1 MSSIRSL
8 VLMQLMILLNVIL
21 TVKASTPAVAK
32 PGCRSRCGDVII
44 PYPFGTGGDC
54 NITAGFFINCN
65 TSFIPHKPF
74 FRNVEVINIS
84 TDGQL
89 RILSNTSYD
98 CYNTSY
104 RNWLFYYFRLS
115 EFLINNNKNKFTAIG
130 CDTYAVV
137 QQAGSYGQRYATG
150 CLSLC
155 NNITDVSN
163 GSCSGIGCCQTS
175 IPKDVRSYNISLDSY
190 ANHTNV
196 LPENP
201 CSYAFV
207 AEVDSYTFSASD
219 LRGFEFQSRQFPI
232 TLDWNIGNTSCN
244 EANMDVNNFACKE
257 YSKCVDSENNSGYFC
272 KCLEGYV
279 GNPYLPNGC
288 QDINECESISP
299 CNGTARCTNLL
310 GTYNCSCPVGYEGDG
325 KKSGT
330 GCSLPNKDQSK
341 TSPLIVALGVA
352 IGFLGLL
359 LGIVLWCWMLRQ
371 RQISKL
377 REANF
382 QQNGGILLREQ
393 LSKRQGYR
401 EDVKVFTAEELEKAT
416 NNYNESRILGQ
427 GGQGTV
433 YKGILADN
441 QIVAIKKSI
450 IGDPSQVEQFI
461 NEIMVLYKIN
471 HRNVVK
477 LLGCCLETQV
487 PLLVYEYIT
496 NRTLFHH
503 LHNDDATSY
512 LSWETRLR
520 IATETAEALSYLHS
534 AASIP
539 IIHRDIKLANI
550 LLDDNYTAKVSDFGA
565 SRLIPSDQ
573 AQITTIVQGTFGYL
587 DPEYMLSS
595 LLTEKSD
602 VYSFGV
608 VLMELLTGQKVVC
621 FKRPEENR
629 VLPMY
634 FTSLMKEDRLL
645 DILDPRV
652 LNDENVEQLMEV
664 ATLARRCVRVK
675 GEERP
680 TMKEVAHELAG
691 LQAMAKHPWSKS
703 NLVSEESEY
712 LLGKF
717 PSTYDNGVTSSSI
730 GMGYDSINNKITF
743 ELEGAR

>member
-1 MSSIRSL
+1 MGSIRSL

-32 PGCRSRCGDVII
+32 PGCPSRCGDVII
-44 PYPFGTGGDC
+44 PYPFGTGRDC

-65 TSFIPHKPF
+65 ISFRPHKPF
-74 FRNVEVINIS
+74 FGNLEVINIS

-104 RNWLFYYFRLS
+104 KNWLFYSFWLS
-115 EFLINNNKNKFTAIG
+115 EFSINNNKNKFTAIG
-130 CDTYAVV
+130 CDTSAVV
-137 QQAGSYGQRYATG
+137 QDLYGQRYATG

-155 NNITDVSN
+155 NNITDVPN

-175 IPKDVRSYNISLDSY
+175 IPKDVRSYNISLESY

-196 LPENP
+196 LSENP

-219 LRGFEFQSRQFPI
+219 LRGFQFQSRQFPI

-257 YSKCVDSENNSGYFC
+257 YSKCVDSENNSGYLC
-272 KCLEGYV
+272 KCLEGYM

-288 QDINECESISP
+288 QDLNECESMSP
-299 CNGTARCTNLL
+299 CNGTARCTNLP

-341 TSPLIVALGVA
+341 TSPRIVALGVA

-359 LGIVLWCWMLRQ
+359 LGIILLCWMLRQ

-377 REANF
+377 REAYF

-401 EDVKVFTAEELEKAT
+401 EDVKVFTAEELDKAT

-461 NEIMVLYKIN
+461 NEIMVLYQIN

-503 LHNDDATSY
+503 LHNDGATSY

-573 AQITTIVQGTFGYL
+573 AQITTIV
-587 DPEYMLSS
+587 
-595 LLTEKSD
+595 D

-621 FKRPEENR
+621 FKRPENR

-652 LNDENVEQLMEV
+652 LNEENVEQLMEV

-717 PSTYDNGVTSSSI
+717 PSTYDDDVTSSSI
-730 GMGYDSINNKITF
+730 GMGYDSINNKIAF